1 MCQAVDEMIED
12 GRKIRRRD
20 GKSHERYS
28 CFDGN
33 VVHWIIREAVQM

>member
-20 GKSHERYS
+20 GKVMKDIPVLTETLYT
-28 CFDGN
+28 GL
-33 VVHWIIREAVQM
+33 